1 VASSTDSR
9 VVIDTTGAER
19 LLGRGDMLFISPD
32 SGAPQRVQGCFVSDT
47 EVHNIVRHWKG
58 TRGAE
63 TTLAERVP
71 ASAALPAHQPPLFED
86 LPAVDDGESAPE
98 DDLFERAVEVVR
110 LQRRASISLLQ
121 RRLRIG
127 YTRAARLIDMMEERG
142 IIGRA
147 EEGSRWR
154 EVMLDGPR

>member
-1 VASSTDSR
+1 M
-9 VVIDTTGAER
+9 ILDTTGAER

-32 SGAPQRVQGCFVSDT
+32 SGAPQRVQGCFVSDV
-47 EVHNIVRHWKG
+47 EVHNIVRFWKG
-58 TRGAE
+58 MRGAE

-71 ASAALPAHQPPLFED
+71 ADALPMHQPLLFDDLDAGDAGGED
-86 LPAVDDGESAPE
+86 APVDDLLG
-98 DDLFERAVEVVR
+98 RAIDVVR

-127 YTRAARLIDMMEERG
+127 YTRAARLIDLMEEKG
-142 IIGRA
+142 IVGPA

-154 EVMLDGPR
+154 EVLAAGPR